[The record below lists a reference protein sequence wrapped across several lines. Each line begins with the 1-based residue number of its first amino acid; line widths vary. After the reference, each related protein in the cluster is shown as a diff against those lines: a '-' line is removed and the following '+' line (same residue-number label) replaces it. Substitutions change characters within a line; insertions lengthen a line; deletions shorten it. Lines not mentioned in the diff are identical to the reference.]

1 MERYTEMK
9 SKIILELNKYEAAR
23 LNSLVRDGK
32 RILKHQVRT
41 QRGIDGYTYSDLNK
55 IEELLGIVPQS
66 EFADGDLF

>member
-32 RILKHQVRT
+32 RILEHQDRT
-41 QRGIDGYTYSDLNK
+41 QRGIDGYTSSDLDK
-55 IEELLGIVPQS
+55 LEELLGIVPQS